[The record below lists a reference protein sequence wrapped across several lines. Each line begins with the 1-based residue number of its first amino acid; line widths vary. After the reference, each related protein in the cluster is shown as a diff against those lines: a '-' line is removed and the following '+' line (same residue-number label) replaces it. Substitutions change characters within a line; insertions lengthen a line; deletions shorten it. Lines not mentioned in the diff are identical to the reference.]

1 MVIGAPVDKRG
12 RHLCDNT
19 ASRHDTGIRSPV
31 APSRRSITLS
41 SELARDTAQVRQRR
55 TVLVALMF
63 IGFISLG
70 LPDGLLGV
78 AWPSMARSRGVGID
92 ALGTLLVASS
102 AGYLTASVFSGRLL
116 ARLGVGLLLA
126 LSCLATALSLLG
138 FASAPSWWLL
148 LPIALVLGAGGGA
161 IDAGLNTYAAATSS
175 PRVLTWLHAFFGVG
189 ATAGPAIMTS
199 LLSLGQPWQLGY
211 LLVGCAQLALAACF
225 VLTRRRWEA
234 SEHHAIDM
242 HGSEGGTSLR
252 RTLALPAVWLSA
264 AVFAVYTG
272 FEVTVGQWS
281 YSLFTVGRGVDPTV
295 AGTWISLYWF
305 GLTAGRFLVGL
316 IADRVRP
323 ATLLWAGALGALSG
337 ALLVG
342 MVPFGWASVTG
353 LVLCGFSLAPIF
365 PALIATTADRVGR
378 SFAAN
383 TIGIQVACAGAGA
396 ALIPWV
402 IGRGVAFGG
411 PAVIAPAIV
420 IAAAL
425 YFILFALA
433 SRTGRREESSE
444 PASSR

>member
-1 MVIGAPVDKRG
+1 V
-12 RHLCDNT
+12 
-19 ASRHDTGIRSPV
+19 
-31 APSRRSITLS
+31 S
-41 SELARDTAQVRQRR
+41 SEIARSGERAQQRR
-55 TVLVALMF
+55 AVLVALMF

-78 AWPSMARSRGVGID
+78 AWPSIARSRGVGLD
-92 ALGTLLVASS
+92 ALGTLLMASS

-116 ARLGVGLLLA
+116 ARLGVGVLLA
-126 LSCLATALSLLG
+126 ASCAATALSLLG
-138 FASAPSWWLL
+138 FAAAPSWWLL
-148 LPIALVLGAGGGA
+148 LPIALLLGAGGGA

-189 ATAGPAIMTS
+189 ATAGPAIMTA
-199 LLSLGQPWQLGY
+199 LLSAERPWQFGY
-211 LLVGCAQLALAACF
+211 LLVGGGQLALAACF
-225 VLTRRRWEA
+225 ALTRRRWDA
-234 SEHHAIDM
+234 AEHHAIDM
-242 HGSEGGTSLR
+242 HGSANGASLR
-252 RTLALPAVWLSA
+252 STLRLPAVWLSA

-281 YSLFTVGRGVDPTV
+281 YSLFTVGRGVNPTV

-323 ATLLWAGALGALSG
+323 ATLLWAGSAGAFAG

-342 MVPFGWASVTG
+342 LVPAAWASVAG
-353 LVLCGFSLAPIF
+353 LILVGFSLAPIF

-396 ALIPWV
+396 ALIPWA
-402 IGRGVAFGG
+402 IGRGVAAAG
-411 PAVIAPAIV
+411 PSFIAPAIV
-420 IAAAL
+420 ATGAL
-425 YFILFALA
+425 YLALFVLSAR
-433 SRTGRREESSE
+433 SKSDN
-444 PASSR
+444 